1 MANRK
6 TKNRGWTQ
14 QPTTVIPVI
23 SMMRMMTC
31 MMQWTTTCVSWL
43 LLTLPLENKFRGSWH
58 VELCAVVAE
67 ISMQDTVE

>member
-1 MANRK
+1 
-6 TKNRGWTQ
+6 
-14 QPTTVIPVI
+14 
-23 SMMRMMTC
+23 MMTC